1 MFLWPSTTPGSVCTS
16 TSWSAARC
24 VSAKLRIWVCA
35 NLMSS
40 ITPGGKVRT
49 HSAISLSES
58 LKDGGDHLSNF
69 SEYSRTAA
77 SPRAAISERIAST
90 VLRTCALLSAFASAD
105 WPDLRWRIMT
115 LLLDQVVVFN
125 RGRPIEKMVKQFP
138 PFLVLRR
145 PAKTDRMFLFR
156 LPVYQQHV

>member
-16 TSWSAARC
+16 TSCRAARC

-40 ITPGGKVRT
+40 ITPCGRART
-49 HSAISLSES
+49 QSAISLSES

-77 SPRAAISERIAST
+77 SPRAAISERMPST
-90 VLRTCALLSAFASAD
+90 VDRTCALFSLFASAD
-105 WPDLRWRIMT
+105 WPDLRWRIMACSPNQFRVNP
-115 LLLDQVVVFN
+115 LQ
-125 RGRPIEKMVKQFP
+125 RPQLTQDFHP
-138 PFLVLRR
+138 GVLATVQYTPD
-145 PAKTDRMFLFR
+145 PA
-156 LPVYQQHV
+156 H